1 MPCEVQRSVAVSS
14 FEDADGK
21 VPGRHRGRVRD
32 TVRLGIARQFRAAGM
47 HVVIADIE
55 EAVLQR
61 AAAEIG
67 ALGVRTDVRDADSVQ
82 ALAAS
87 RGRRHF

>member
-1 MPCEVQRSVAVSS
+1 MGRSRAVTGGAS
-14 FEDADGK
+14 EI
-21 VPGRHRGRVRD
+21 
-32 TVRLGIARQFRAAGM
+32 RLGIARQFRAAGM

-82 ALAAS
+82 ALAEATITE
-87 RGRRHF
+87 RGAVCTSS